1 MLYICCSMVFVIFMI
16 LLGIPIMY
24 SFFAAI
30 FLMVYLLGYSP
41 SFLLSYGYDVIN
53 AVVLLCVP
61 LYVCVGAIMSK
72 SNIGAAL
79 VDFVDLFVGRIR
91 GGLGIVAVVASAI
104 FGSISGSAAA
114 TLTCIGSIMIPKMI
128 DKGYPRG
135 HVAALLTN
143 ACPLGLLIPP
153 SASMIVYA
161 WVSRQSILACFLA
174 TVLPGIVLV
183 IMLSIVNVALLKNNE
198 NVIVKEKL
206 AEKEFWIQVRTRGRF
221 SIPAFIMPVT
231 VLGGT
236 YGGIFTPTEAAAVAV
251 FYAIPVGWFVYKGL
265 NYRILYETFV
275 STASTTG
282 VVMIMCFGIMI
293 FSRILVMQDLPGII
307 TELLKKVSSN
317 PYVVL
322 LFVNILLLV
331 LGMIMDDISA
341 MLLTVPILVPITSA
355 FGISPIH
362 LAAIVGV
369 NLGLGLIT
377 PPCAPMLYLG
387 LRISGVN
394 LSEIIGPTMKF
405 ILFAWVPTLICV
417 TYFPRLSLW
426 LPGVILGW

>member
-61 LYVCVGAIMSK
+61 LYVFVGAIMSK

-221 SIPAFIMPVT
+221 SIPAFIMPVI

>member
-1 MLYICCSMVFVIFMI
+1 
-16 LLGIPIMY
+16 
-24 SFFAAI
+24 
-30 FLMVYLLGYSP
+30 
-41 SFLLSYGYDVIN
+41 
-53 AVVLLCVP
+53 
-61 LYVCVGAIMSK
+61 MSK

-221 SIPAFIMPVT
+221 SIPAFIMPVI